1 MTPIT
6 QSPGTCIAF
15 RTAQPEQ
22 FHSVVSRPISAG
34 DGFFTSFMDTA
45 NISVLNR
52 FYEEVR
58 MNGIDIR
65 LEEFC
70 ELTVFS
76 EFLAGHVQPDGTGSV
91 QCMLLWNEWV
101 RTFRR
106 HTHKLPKLIL
116 EKECRSIM
124 TDQFGVE
131 IADGGFRGAIYPGI
145 RFVP

>member
-1 MTPIT
+1 MST
-6 QSPGTCIAF
+6 
-15 RTAQPEQ
+15 EN
-22 FHSVVSRPISAG
+22 
-34 DGFFTSFMDTA
+34 GFFTSFMDNT

-52 FYEEVR
+52 FYEQVR
-58 MNGIDIR
+58 LTGIDIR

-76 EFLAGHVQPDGTGSV
+76 EFLEGHVQPDGIGSI

-116 EKECRSIM
+116 EKECRYIM
-124 TDQFGVE
+124 TDKFGVE
-131 IADGGFRGAIYPGI
+131 ITDGGSRGAIYPGI